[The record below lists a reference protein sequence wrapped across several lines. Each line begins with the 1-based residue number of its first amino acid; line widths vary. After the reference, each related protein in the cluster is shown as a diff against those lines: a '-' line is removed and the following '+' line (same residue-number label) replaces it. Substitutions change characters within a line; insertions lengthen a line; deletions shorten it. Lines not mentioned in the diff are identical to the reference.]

1 VLDSLGITLRIFAK
15 LNVEE
20 HSLLLS
26 LVNKTLQEC
35 QVFSIYW
42 NIGFCTMQAMRMPL
56 PIILCEVSDWL
67 PAPYGKPP
75 GASNMI
81 GKSENI

>member
-1 VLDSLGITLRIFAK
+1 
-15 LNVEE
+15 
-20 HSLLLS
+20 
-26 LVNKTLQEC
+26 
-35 QVFSIYW
+35 
-42 NIGFCTMQAMRMPL
+42 MQAMLMPL

-67 PAPYGKPP
+67 PAPYGKPG